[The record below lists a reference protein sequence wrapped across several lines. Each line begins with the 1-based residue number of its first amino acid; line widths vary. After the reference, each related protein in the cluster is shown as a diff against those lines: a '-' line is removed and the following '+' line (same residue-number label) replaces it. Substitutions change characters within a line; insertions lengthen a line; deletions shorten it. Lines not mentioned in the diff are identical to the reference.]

1 MPVTTIINKIAT
13 AGLAVSL
20 VALPFNT
27 SAQTGRKPLNTAA
40 QTEPNQQDQSEVVR
54 VYTELVQTDVSVFD
68 KQGHFVDTLR
78 KEDFEL
84 RIDGKVRPI
93 EFFERVAVGSVNEET
108 QLRAARGAL
117 NTSTTEPIAPV
128 PLDRGRT
135 VFFYIDDLHLSI
147 SSLNSTRKL
156 INEFLDKQMSQND
169 EAAIASASGQIG
181 FLQQL
186 TDNKTVLRN
195 AMERLKPISY
205 SVRDMERPPMSEY
218 QAMLIDREDRD
229 VKEFFIQEVMKLHP
243 MTTREIAEN
252 MVRARSTA
260 ILQQASNIT
269 RNSLIGLAG
278 LVKSSR
284 KLPGRK
290 LVFFISDGFF
300 LDNRNSDSIERLQ
313 RITSDAARS
322 GIVIYS
328 LDARGLV
335 ATLNDISVEQAFDPS
350 GRLERSSAGELTATQ
365 DALNA
370 LAKDTGGRAV
380 FNTNALDAG
389 VSRALQESSVYYL
402 LAWKPEQSGTGSSKF
417 RRIEVK
423 LLGKPD
429 LSVRV
434 RRGFYDTEATVAES
448 KDRNQKPATK
458 TPQNQLREAIGA
470 PYPDRVI
477 PVALS
482 LNYVNNT
489 DKKMLLSTSLQ
500 IPSQFISFT
509 PAEGKYKG
517 IVQIAGAI
525 FNEKGQSGA
534 RFEEQ
539 VTVMAASLAPIKEG
553 NESITYTYPINIDP
567 GLYQVRVAVRD
578 EKTGHTGTAHAWI
591 EIPDLSDH
599 KLKLSSLIVGS
610 AKDVTAN
617 VSTNDSPAPPQIGI
631 SIDRQFK
638 RNSVLRFLFMVYN
651 ASRAAADSMPDVAS
665 QVQILRDNQPVI
677 TTSLMKIP
685 TVGVDL
691 ERLPY
696 AADLSLEGLPA
707 GQYVLHV
714 TAIDR
719 LSKTSASQ
727 QSRFAIE

>member
-1 MPVTTIINKIAT
+1 MPVPIIINKMAT
-13 AGLAVSL
+13 AGLVATLALAV
-20 VALPFNT
+20 LPV
-27 SAQTGRKPLNTAA
+27 NTAA
-40 QTEPNQQDQSEVVR
+40 QTGRSQQDPADVVR

-68 KQGHFVDTLR
+68 KQGNFVDKLR

-93 EFFERVAVGSVNEET
+93 DFFERVTVGSVNEEI
-108 QLRAARGAL
+108 QLRAARGTL
-117 NTSTTEPIAPV
+117 NTSTATPVAPV

-135 VFFYIDDLHLSI
+135 IFFYIDDLHLSA
-147 SSLNSTRKL
+147 SSLHSTRKL
-156 INEFLDKQMSQND
+156 INEFIDKQMNQND
-169 EAAIASASGQIG
+169 EAAITSASGQIG

-186 TDNKTVLRN
+186 TDNKVVLRN
-195 AMERLKPISY
+195 AVERLKPLQY
-205 SVRDMERPPMSEY
+205 SVRDMDRPPMSEY
-218 QAMLIDREDRD
+218 QALLIDREDTD
-229 VKEFFIQEVMKLHP
+229 VKEYFIQETIRLNP
-243 MTTREIAEN
+243 MMTREMAEQI
-252 MVRARSTA
+252 VRTRATA
-260 ILQQASNIT
+260 MLQQASHIT
-269 RNSLIGLAG
+269 RNSLLGLAG
-278 LVKSSR
+278 LVKTSR

-290 LVFFISDGFF
+290 LLFFISDGFF
-300 LDNRNSDSIERLQ
+300 LDHRNSDSTDRLQ

-335 ATLNDISVEQAFDPS
+335 ASLSDISVEQPFDPS
-350 GRLERSSAGELTATQ
+350 GRLARGSAGELTASQ

-370 LAKDTGGRAV
+370 LAKDTGGKTV

-389 VSRALQESSVYYL
+389 VSRALKESSVYYL
-402 LAWKPEQSGTGSSKF
+402 LAWKPEQSSTSSSKF

-429 LSVRV
+429 LTVRV
-434 RRGFYDTEATVAES
+434 RRGFYDTEPAVAEN
-448 KDRNQKPATK
+448 KDRNQKPK
-458 TPQNQLREAIGA
+458 TPKDQLREAIGA

-482 LNYVNNT
+482 LNYVNT
-489 DKKMLLSTSLQ
+489 PDKKMLLSTSLQ
-500 IPSQFISFT
+500 IPFQFISFT
-509 PAEGKYKG
+509 PEEGKNKG
-517 IVQIAGAI
+517 TVQIVGSV

-534 RFEEQ
+534 RFEDQISVSAISMAQ
-539 VTVMAASLAPIKEG
+539 VKEG
-553 NESITYTYPINIDP
+553 NDSVAYTFPVNVEP

-578 EKTGHTGTAHAWI
+578 EKTGHTGSAHAWI

-599 KLKLSSLIVGS
+599 KLKLSSLIIGA
-610 AKDVTAN
+610 AKDTTTN
-617 VSTNDSPAPPQIGI
+617 VSSSDAPSVPQLGM

-651 ASRAAADSMPDVAS
+651 AARGTADSMPDVAS
-665 QVQILRDNQPVI
+665 QVQVLRDDQPVI
-677 TTSLMKIP
+677 TTSLKKIP

-691 ERLPY
+691 DRLPY

-719 LSKTSASQ
+719 VSKTSTSQ
-727 QSRFAIE
+727 QTRFAIE